1 MMMMSV
7 SAAIF
12 SMIVVAAAVLL
23 AWSGVPTTIDP
34 TMKFSDQVACQDYHY
49 EYGNHQWKGNTCHV
63 FSSSY
68 EVARQRFREA
78 CPNDAA
84 IALPVVSDDHQEEGD
99 DTTAQTGV
107 VYTMDVCVVP
117 GRAPGLVVHV
127 SGTHGIEGYA
137 GSAIQIAYLANRRQ
151 NKEEDPTVHPT
162 VVLIH
167 AFNPYGM
174 AKHRRFNENNV
185 DLNRNGLSDAEW
197 STFAIQH
204 WNYDTFERLRPFF
217 VPSLVGTYFWPSV
230 VKTMALAVVSIANYG
245 IPTLKEA
252 MVGGQYHDPSAIF
265 YGGKKR
271 EVSYDVLDAWLQTFL
286 PSHTTRDDV
295 VTWIDVHTGLGKSG
309 EDTLLTK
316 ADALNRH
323 EICHWFNGT
332 QCSVDDAASVNQG
345 YEQVRGGVIDHI
357 HRTHFASAT
366 TRQQPLLFVQE
377 FGTIPL
383 ILVGLALILE
393 NAAHQQGLDWSL
405 RTTRHAFYPPS
416 AAWRIKTLQNG
427 LRVIEQAKD
436 RSRQLSATDAVQ

>member
-1 MMMMSV
+1 MMSV
-7 SAAIF
+7 SAAIC
-12 SMIVVAAAVLL
+12 SVIVVAAAVLL
-23 AWSGVPTTIDP
+23 AWYGLPTMIDP
-34 TMKFSDQVACQDYHY
+34 TMKTSDQVACQDYHY
-49 EYGNHQWKGNTCHV
+49 EYGHHHQWKGNTCHV
-63 FSSSY
+63 FSSTY

-84 IALPVVSDDHQEEGD
+84 IALPVVTDDPEKGD
-99 DTTAQTGV
+99 DTTA

-137 GSAIQIAYLANRRQ
+137 GSAIQVAYLANRRPNQ
-151 NKEEDPTVHPT
+151 EEEDPMDPT

-185 DLNRNGLSDAEW
+185 DLNRNGLSDTEW

-230 VKTMALAVVSIANYG
+230 IKTMALAVVSIAKDG
-245 IPTLKEA
+245 IPTLKKA

-271 EVSYDVLDAWLQTFL
+271 EASYDVLDAWLQTFL

-295 VTWIDVHTGLGKSG
+295 MTWIDVHTGLGKSG

-323 EICHWFNGT
+323 EICQWFNGT
-332 QCSVDDAASVNQG
+332 HCSADDAASVNQG

-357 HRTHFASAT
+357 RRTHFASAT
-366 TRQQPLLFVQE
+366 TRQQPLLFAQE

-405 RTTRHAFYPPS
+405 RTTRHAFCPPS
-416 AAWRIKTLQNG
+416 APWRIKILQNG
-427 LRVIEQAKD
+427 LRVIQQAKD
-436 RSRQLSATDAVQ
+436 RSRQLSAANVVE